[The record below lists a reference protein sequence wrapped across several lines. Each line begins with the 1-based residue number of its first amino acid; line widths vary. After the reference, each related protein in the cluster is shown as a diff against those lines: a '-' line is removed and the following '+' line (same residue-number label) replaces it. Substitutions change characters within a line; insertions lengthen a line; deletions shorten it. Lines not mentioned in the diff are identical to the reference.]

1 MGRKRRYADATE
13 RQRACRERAR
23 LAVAIAQP
31 PTPPRR
37 SRKASRPERLVA
49 LEEGIRDL
57 LVEYEEWREQLPE
70 SLTSTAQAEALDA
83 TIEALTEAAERLA
96 GITPPRG
103 FGRD

>member
-31 PTPPRR
+31 PTLPRR

-57 LVEYEEWREQLPE
+57 LVEDEEWREQLPE

-83 TIEALTEAAERLA
+83 TIEALTEAAELLA